1 MPRTVTEEHFASI
14 FATRTKANKIN
25 DAMSTLSDTIDQ
37 LEGPMA
43 QMSIGGQQDEGMGDG
58 MRKVEIKNPDG
69 TESSIY
75 LQVDTMS
82 GEFLPFRP
90 PPLPQAQTA
99 AEAEGAMAE
108 AEPVEELPHHRV
120 YNAMFTIEE
129 STESDGQIRIV
140 AHSPRIMND
149 QQPRSFLDRL
159 AQRQLRL
166 DDARGRRD
174 MHAISVKRQRKLKI
188 KKKKYKKLMRRTR
201 NLRRKLDRT

>member
-1 MPRTVTEEHFASI
+1 MPRSVTEEHFASI
-14 FATRTKANKIN
+14 FNPRTKASKVS
-25 DAMSTLSDTIDQ
+25 DAMTTLSDTIEQ
-37 LEGPMA
+37 LDGPMA
-43 QMSIGGQQDEGMGDG
+43 QMSIGGQQEQGMDG

-69 TESSIY
+69 TESSLY

-99 AEAEGAMAE
+99 ADVEGAMAE
-108 AEPVEELPHHRV
+108 AEAPDDLPHHRV
-120 YNAMFTIEE
+120 YKAMFTIEE
-129 STESDGQIRIV
+129 STEADGQIRIV
-140 AHSPRIMND
+140 AHSPQIMND
-149 QQPRSFLDRL
+149 QPRSFLERL

-166 DDARGRRD
+166 DETRGRRD